1 MDYLIFLVVLVVQAI
16 VILFPEVLNS
26 ILFARVPSANR
37 MDAERHVPVAT
48 VALLVFT
55 VLFFDSTYRAHA
67 DLFPVP
73 TDTATVPT
81 RYILGSIFVLL
92 GLVFC
97 IWPVRLLRAILR
109 NHSGFSV
116 DDNAGLLRFVKL
128 VGIVQL
134 VGGAYWLFRMIE

>member
-1 MDYLIFLVVLVVQAI
+1 
-16 VILFPEVLNS
+16 
-26 ILFARVPSANR
+26 
-37 MDAERHVPVAT
+37 
-48 VALLVFT
+48 
-55 VLFFDSTYRAHA
+55 
-67 DLFPVP
+67 VP